1 MRERAESRYR
11 SILVRRHIMASVSN
25 ERIKILQ
32 MLEEGKITA
41 DEATTLLR
49 ALDGGRGASPGGP
62 VPGGE
67 RRFLRIQ
74 VTDLHSGKAKVN
86 VTIPIGLV
94 NVGLRMAERF
104 APEFDGFDM
113 QELEGLLA
121 SGAVGKMV
129 EVVDEEDGER
139 VEIFVE

>member
-1 MRERAESRYR
+1 MTSASEER
-11 SILVRRHIMASVSN
+11 LKV
-25 ERIKILQ
+25 LQ
-32 MLEEGKITA
+32 MLEEGKISA

-49 ALDGGRGASPGGP
+49 ALDGGRRAAPGGP

-67 RRFLRIQ
+67 NRFLRVQ
-74 VTDLHSGKAKVN
+74 VTDLDSGKAKVN

-94 NVGLRMAERF
+94 GVGLRMAERF

-113 QELEGLLA
+113 QELEELLA

-129 EVVDEEDGER
+129 EVVDEEDHER
-139 VEIFVE
+139 VEIYVE